1 MIHLLMPLYFMAGS
15 VFFSSDTER
24 PTAPVQPS
32 DGPGGQNYVHAQVT
46 FSDHARRPDGFWLFE
61 PAAPAP
67 ENAPVVVFHHG
78 YGAINPMIYGAW
90 IRHIVRQGNI
100 VIYPRYQKNL
110 IFPTSKHFVPNAA
123 RGIQS
128 ALKLLSEES
137 GRVRPD
143 TNAFFIAG
151 HSYGGAISANIAS
164 RYAQLGLPHP
174 KGVLL
179 CAPGTGPLKGGLLE
193 SYQNIS
199 PQTRLG
205 IIVSVNDYV
214 VGEELGR
221 KVYQSATQTPHR
233 FLMRQFPDAHGAP
246 ELTAGHNECYAM
258 DPAFDGGV
266 ENLTLRRARRVAQEN
281 AADYFAYWKM
291 LDAIMSCA
299 LQGAH
304 CELAKGCGPKA
315 AFMGQWSDGH
325 PVQPMEVWVPEDT
338 VAHRTD

>member
-1 MIHLLMPLYFMAGS
+1 MVNLWIPTLLLIGS
-15 VFFSSDTER
+15 MVYSQDTEK
-24 PTAPVQPS
+24 PAPPDQPAA
-32 DGPGGQNYVHAQVT
+32 GPGGRNYVHAEVK

-61 PAAPAP
+61 PASPVP

-110 IFPTSKHFVPNAA
+110 FFPSSKHFVPNAA
-123 RGIQS
+123 KGIQS
-128 ALKLLSEES
+128 ALKLLSEEA

-143 TNAFFIAG
+143 TNAFFMAG
-151 HSYGGAISANIAS
+151 HSYGGAITAHIAA
-164 RYAQLGLPHP
+164 RYQELGLPQP

-179 CAPGTGPLKGGLLE
+179 CAPGTGPLNGGLLE
-193 SYQNIS
+193 SYEGIS

-221 KVYQSATQTPHR
+221 TVYQTATQTPCR
-233 FLMRQFPDAHGAP
+233 FLMRQFPDNHGTP
-246 ELTAGHNECYAM
+246 ELTAGHNECYAI
-258 DPAFDGGV
+258 DPDFDGGV
-266 ENLTLRRARRVAQEN
+266 ENLSLKRARRVAQEN
-281 AADYFAYWKM
+281 AADYYAYWKM
-291 LDAIMSCA
+291 LDAMMACE
-299 LQGAH
+299 LRGEH
-304 CELAKGCGPKA
+304 CELAKGCGPEA
-315 AFMGQWSDGH
+315 AFMGQWSDGY
-325 PVQPMEVWVPEDT
+325 PVQPLEVWVPEDT